1 MNVIALIVGLVGVIG
16 TAMKVSGF
24 SSMVRPV
31 DDISATIWA
40 GIAAAGFVMW
50 IVTRRPS
57 D

>member
-16 TAMKVSGF
+16 TAMKLSGF

-31 DDISATIWA
+31 DDISAPIWA
-40 GIAAAGFVMW
+40 GIAVGGFLMW
-50 IVTRRPS
+50 IVTRRPG